1 VSYIPKRYGKPEGFP
16 WSPLDG
22 SQAQDRL
29 RTYTVIGPEPKAAM
43 TVSLK
48 TGISLPNTVTQL
60 RQLEIRKAV
69 KRKTDEAGVMRW
81 TRDSGAWFE
90 PPPF

>member
-1 VSYIPKRYGKPEGFP
+1 
-16 WSPLDG
+16 
-22 SQAQDRL
+22 
-29 RTYTVIGPEPKAAM
+29 M

-81 TRDSGAWFE
+81 TRDSGAWYEE
-90 PPPF
+90 PPF